1 MKNRESEIQRKG
13 NSVKIEFAAL
23 SENEAFAR
31 AAAAAFFMQLDPTVD
46 ELKEI
51 KTAVSEAVS
60 NAIIHG
66 YSGGDA
72 DRYVSMSCEY
82 DRSGNTKIVVSDR
95 GIGIKNIEQ
104 AMRPLFTT
112 GAGEERSGMGF
123 TVMESFMD
131 RVLVESEPEKGTSVT
146 LVKKLDLSYGE

>member
-1 MKNRESEIQRKG
+1 MRSRESENREKG
-13 NSVKIEFAAL
+13 NSVKMEFAAL

-31 AAAAAFFMQLDPTVD
+31 AAAAAFFMRLDPTMD
-46 ELKEI
+46 ELTEI

-66 YSGGDA
+66 YGGGA
-72 DRYVSMSCEY
+72 SNQSVSMLCEY
-82 DRSGNTKIVVSDR
+82 EQNGNIKIIISDE
-95 GIGIKNIEQ
+95 GIGIANVEQ

-131 RVLVESEPEKGTSVT
+131 RVLVESEPGKGTSVT
-146 LVKKLDLSYGE
+146 LLKKLDLSYGK